1 MLAYV
6 NAKSKILKYIR
17 DSGLEAGDRLPTEVE
32 LSERLGIG
40 RLSLREGLNALKS
53 EGIVVAMQG
62 RGTFVACSSTQISD
76 TLNLNYSVTEMIRCS
91 GHEPGSIYFKKE
103 IVPADKVVAA
113 ALKIGP
119 GMDVSLC
126 TRIRTAD
133 SVPVVVTKDYL
144 SPALAAAFL
153 GLSAQ
158 DISLYDYIEENSD
171 FTIGSSITE
180 IAPECADEELAGA
193 LNVPVGTPLLMFCAT
208 VNDVYGAPL
217 IYARE
222 FFRADRF
229 RFVVMRG
236 NK

>member
-6 NAKSKILKYIR
+6 NAKSKILKYIN
-17 DSGLEAGDRLPTEVE
+17 DCGLEAGDRLPTEVE
-32 LSERLGIG
+32 LSKQLGIG

-53 EGIVVAMQG
+53 EGIIVAMQG
-62 RGTFVACSSTQISD
+62 RGTYVACSSTQISD

-103 IVPADKVVAA
+103 IVPADNVVAA
-113 ALKIGP
+113 ALKIEP
-119 GMDVSLC
+119 NMDVSLC

-144 SPALAAAFL
+144 SPVLATAFL
-153 GLSAQ
+153 ALGAQ
-158 DISLYDYIEENSD
+158 DISLYDYIEKNSD

-180 IAPECADEELAGA
+180 IIPECAEEELAGA
-193 LNVPVGTPLLMFCAT
+193 LNVPVGTPLLKLCAT
-208 VNDVYGAPL
+208 VSDVFGTPL

-222 FFRADRF
+222 FFRADLF

-236 NK
+236 KK